1 MSKNKIIRFRNDF
14 NEVNT
19 SLEVHES
26 RIFFTAVANMR
37 NPNKVDEEGFIQISA
52 QDMLDMGSNPS
63 NISREFTG
71 AAESLLDRKFR
82 FQTHTKEGKV
92 ERVINCVSA
101 VDFKPELRTIG
112 IRFNPML
119 DTFFKEIQTQYTRF
133 NLLDLRGVRR
143 APTYSLYSMLMQFK
157 ETGIFRIS
165 VADLRYRL
173 IPLTL
178 EEQQKGKKQS
188 DKYKLYGHFK
198 ARVVDPAVEEINN
211 SINTK
216 IYVTYDEI
224 KEGRSVKNLVFH
236 IKMRTDVVDVLDAES
251 DAPFHFLVKAPK
263 VIEDVLTDSQAK
275 MTDRQAKMYADYLSG
290 MNEKVN
296 EKFSFNRDSFFSF
309 IRARDSKYTSK
320 AGSDWNL
327 FNEWLV
333 ERLKDLDFVKMI
345 YDPWLKQVGFK
356 PRKPRAKAA

>member
-188 DKYKLYGHFK
+188 EKYKLYGHFK

-224 KEGRSVKNLVFH
+224 KEGRSVKSLVFH

-251 DAPFHFLVKAPK
+251 DAPFQF
-263 VIEDVLTDSQAK
+263 
-275 MTDRQAKMYADYLSG
+275 
-290 MNEKVN
+290 
-296 EKFSFNRDSFFSF
+296 
-309 IRARDSKYTSK
+309 
-320 AGSDWNL
+320 
-327 FNEWLV
+327 
-333 ERLKDLDFVKMI
+333 
-345 YDPWLKQVGFK
+345 
-356 PRKPRAKAA
+356 